1 MNVSEEKIR
10 EYVETYS
17 EKESELLQKIYRET
31 HLTTVYPQMLSG
43 NHQGK
48 LLGMLARISGAKT
61 ILEIGT
67 FTGYSAIAMAE
78 MTDSDV
84 IIHTIEA
91 NEEFES
97 RIRQN
102 IKDGGFEDRIILHTG
117 DAAEIIPLLDIEP
130 DFVFI
135 DADKPGYPFYYKT
148 LINKIPKGGIIVADN
163 VLWGGKVAGDTG
175 KDDRDTKAIKKFNEM
190 VDKDRSVWNII
201 LPLRDGLMLIVKK

>member
-135 DADKPGYPFYYKT
+135 DADKPGYPFYYKM

-175 KDDRDTKAIKKFNEM
+175 KDDRDTRAIKKFNEM